1 MAFEEL
7 DSATLTTGKPV
18 KQELWTKVKNS
29 LDDHE
34 ERISD
39 LEAATA
45 STEPLVFYVKG
56 NYVSFG
62 TYTGAAHRRLSNNI
76 TITAVRILIID
87 GGTAGTTEIDLL
99 YKRGVGAFT
108 SIFTTKPSVA
118 YTAGDY
124 TLSSNAVILTTD
136 LLASDILRL
145 DITSSQTGNEE
156 FHVYVDYTVSA

>member
-7 DSATLTTGKPV
+7 DSTELTTGKPV
-18 KQELWTKVKNS
+18 KQELWTKTKNS

-45 STEPLVFYVKG
+45 SNEPLVFYVKG

-62 TYTGAAHRRLSNNI
+62 TFTGAATRRLSSNI
-76 TITAVRILIID
+76 TITAVRVFIVD
-87 GGTAGTTEIDLL
+87 GGSAGTTEIDLL
-99 YKRGVGAFT
+99 YKRGGAGFT
-108 SIFTTKPSVA
+108 TIFTTKPSVV
-118 YTAGDY
+118 YSAGDY
-124 TLSSNAVILTTD
+124 QLSSNAVLLVTD
-136 LLASDILRL
+136 LQAADILRL

-156 FHVYVDYTVSA
+156 FHVYIDYSVTA